1 MPVDSETLVNVSV
14 SRLNILVYG
23 LQNES
28 FRIVQLK
35 GKLMTLR
42 IMGLMIAATCLLLAP
57 VSTSFALGQEEP
69 GVAEIRKATEKLTT
83 AFGQG
88 KSDELAAMFLVNG
101 ELIDEEGTVYQGQK
115 EIKELAAA
123 FFEKFPGTQVR
134 NEIDSI
140 RIVGPV
146 AIQEGKRVTTA
157 KDGATSTVRYI
168 GVLSKTDQGWRIASL
183 RDFADEA
190 MPTPGEFLSP
200 LTWLVGDWIN
210 EGADARVKITYRWSE
225 DKNFI
230 LGDILVTK
238 NDQIVMKS
246 SQRIGWDALH
256 GSPRSWTFDSDGGFA
271 EATWTQVED
280 TWIVRS
286 SATMPD
292 GQTGSALLK
301 IVNEGNGRYVM
312 AGSNRII
319 GNVLEDDYQVTV
331 VKKPPTAAK

>member
-42 IMGLMIAATCLLLAP
+42 IMRLMIAATCLLLAP

-134 NEIDSI
+134 NEIESI

-157 KDGATSTVRYI
+157 KDGTTSTVRYI

-190 MPTPGEFLSP
+190 IPTPGELLSP
-200 LTWLVGDWIN
+200 LAWLVGDWIN

-256 GSPRSWTFDSDGGFA
+256 GSP
-271 EATWTQVED
+271 
-280 TWIVRS
+280 
-286 SATMPD
+286 
-292 GQTGSALLK
+292 
-301 IVNEGNGRYVM
+301 
-312 AGSNRII
+312 
-319 GNVLEDDYQVTV
+319 
-331 VKKPPTAAK
+331 

>member
-1 MPVDSETLVNVSV
+1 
-14 SRLNILVYG
+14 
-23 LQNES
+23 
-28 FRIVQLK
+28 
-35 GKLMTLR
+35 MTVR
-42 IMGLMIAATCLLLAP
+42 IMGLMVAATCLLLAP
-57 VSTSFALGQEEP
+57 VSTSFTLGQEDP
-69 GVAEIRKATEKLTT
+69 GVAEIRKATEKLTS
-83 AFGQG
+83 AFGAG

-157 KDGATSTVRYI
+157 KDGTTSTVRYI

-183 RDFADEA
+183 RDFSDEA
-190 MPTPGEFLSP
+190 LPTPGEFLKP
-200 LTWLVGDWIN
+200 LAWLVGDWIN
-210 EGADARVKITYRWSE
+210 EGADARVKIAYRWSE

-256 GSPRSWTFDSDGGFA
+256 GSARSWTFDSDGGFA
-271 EATWTQVED
+271 EAMWTQVED

-292 GQTGSALLK
+292 GQTGSAMLK
-301 IVNEGNGRYVM
+301 IVNEGKGRYVM
-312 AGSNRII
+312 TGTNRII
-319 GNVLEDDYQVTV
+319 GNVLDDDYQITV
-331 VKKPPTAAK
+331 VKQPPTAAK